1 MTYLIR
7 ICPGIVRQNGKKEE
21 NVKNNKW
28 KSRRQ
33 QTKEALRPALLTP
46 LYITAW
52 IICIVVAVALDLIWR
67 LERRIKKNEQ
77 SITDFI

>member
-1 MTYLIR
+1 M
-7 ICPGIVRQNGKKEE
+7 
-21 NVKNNKW
+21 KNNKW

-33 QTKEALRPALLTP
+33 QTKEALRSALLTP

-67 LERRIKKNEQ
+67 LERRIKKK
-77 SITDFI
+77 